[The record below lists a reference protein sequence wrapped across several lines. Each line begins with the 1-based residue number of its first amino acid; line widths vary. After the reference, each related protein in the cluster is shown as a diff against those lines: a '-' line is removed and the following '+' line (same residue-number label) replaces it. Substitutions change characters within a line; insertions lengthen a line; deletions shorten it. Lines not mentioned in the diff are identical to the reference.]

1 MYFVAGVTGGVAGFV
16 LWIVTSHW
24 VASIIIW
31 AEGRYPRLIGS
42 RGLRASEIIV
52 CGLQVLAA
60 FALAFW
66 IARLMIV

>member
-31 AEGRYPRLIGS
+31 AESRYPRLIGS